1 MPGQA
6 LVRKCI
12 GITGCHLFVGLG
24 PLLIGLHGVNV
35 GSWKLVVLQ
44 LCLTPAISAYKSY
57 VTLVPGIE
65 QALSYHYMGC
75 VSYADTS
82 GY

>member
-6 LVRKCI
+6 LVRKCN
-12 GITGCHLFVGLG
+12 GITGCHLFVGLAS
-24 PLLIGLHGVNV
+24 LLLGCMVFMLG
-35 GSWKLVVLQ
+35 LVVQQ
-44 LCLTPAISAYKSY
+44 LCLTPAIPAYKSY

-65 QALSYHYMGC
+65 QALPTTMWAC
-75 VSYADTS
+75 VNYADMS

>member
-1 MPGQA
+1 MHWYYWLSSICWFSFTTRP
-6 LVRKCI
+6 
-12 GITGCHLFVGLG
+12 
-24 PLLIGLHGVNV
+24 IGLHCVYV

-44 LCLTPAISAYKSY
+44 LCLTPAIPAYKSY

-65 QALSYHYMGC
+65 QTLPTTMWVC
-75 VSYADTS
+75 VNYADMS

>member
-1 MPGQA
+1 MHWYYWLPSI
-6 LVRKCI
+6 CWFSF
-12 GITGCHLFVGLG
+12 TT
-24 PLLIGLHGVNV
+24 IGLHGVYV

-44 LCLTPAISAYKSY
+44 LCLTPAIPAYKSY

-65 QALSYHYMGC
+65 QALPTTMWVC
-75 VSYADTS
+75 VNYADMS